1 MNVNVGGGRRGRR
14 RSMAA
19 TLPSVCPR
27 AAVATD
33 VAYHHLYVL
42 GMTSTEKVAHFD

>member
-1 MNVNVGGGRRGRR
+1 
-14 RSMAA
+14 MAA

-33 VAYHHLYVL
+33 VAHHHRDDCVCVGLL
-42 GMTSTEKVAHFD
+42 DS